1 MHEHSLSVFCLSVQ
15 WDYCDLSKRQ
25 DRSVLLDYKE
35 KSYYSYL
42 LRYWVAP
49 SSVLWVVQ
57 EFFEIKIW
65 DFGTKDLGKH
75 TTKHRTSVLKTCKA
89 AFWVLAFYS
98 VVLNKVAEY
107 SDIPERIRLRQVIST
122 LRDGV
127 PPTVPPRRCA
137 FTDDATLGD
146 CDAFWSKIAGYK

>member
-1 MHEHSLSVFCLSVQ
+1 MSIFFRVQ

-35 KSYYSYL
+35 KSYCSYL

-75 TTKHRTSVLKTCKA
+75 TTKHRTSVLKMLQ
-89 AFWVLAFYS
+89 VLAFYRKQKMN
-98 VVLNKVAEY
+98 VMVANVKR
-107 SDIPERIRLRQVIST
+107 S
-122 LRDGV
+122 
-127 PPTVPPRRCA
+127 
-137 FTDDATLGD
+137 
-146 CDAFWSKIAGYK
+146 

>member
-1 MHEHSLSVFCLSVQ
+1 MHEHFLSVFCLSVQ

-35 KSYYSYL
+35 KSYCSYL

-75 TTKHRTSVLKTCKA
+75 TTKHRTSVLKMGLLGACVLQLVCCTPLPSQSKGTWGWLTHKTVA
-89 AFWVLAFYS
+89 ASALH
-98 VVLNKVAEY
+98 
-107 SDIPERIRLRQVIST
+107 IST
-122 LRDGV
+122 HTHKKNRHSEKKHTKYL
-127 PPTVPPRRCA
+127 
-137 FTDDATLGD
+137 
-146 CDAFWSKIAGYK
+146 

>member
-1 MHEHSLSVFCLSVQ
+1 MFIIKRSDFCRNVTCECMHEHLLSVFCLSVQ

-35 KSYYSYL
+35 KSYCSYL

-75 TTKHRTSVLKTCKA
+75 TTKHRTSVLKIWYLPIAILFSKHLYG
-89 AFWVLAFYS
+89 VLS
-98 VVLNKVAEY
+98 
-107 SDIPERIRLRQVIST
+107 
-122 LRDGV
+122 
-127 PPTVPPRRCA
+127 CA
-137 FTDDATLGD
+137 FQDLLYQNPK
-146 CDAFWSKIAGYK
+146 S